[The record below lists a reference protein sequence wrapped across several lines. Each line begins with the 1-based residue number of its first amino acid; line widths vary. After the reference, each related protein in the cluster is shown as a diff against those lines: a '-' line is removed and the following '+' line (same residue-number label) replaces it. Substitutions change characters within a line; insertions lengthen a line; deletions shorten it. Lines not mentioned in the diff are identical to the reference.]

1 MVMGITGTIG
11 AGKGTVVEYLVRE
24 KNFVHHSVSEF
35 LAQVATS
42 RGIEPDRI
50 ARRNVANEFRT
61 KGATALMEAV
71 YASAEADIVSGKNVI
86 IDPQHT
92 KGEVEFVK
100 DKGGLVF
107 AIDADL
113 KTRYER
119 ISKRGSAKDNV
130 SYEQFVEEQTHE
142 MASVDPNKN
151 NLASAIE
158 SADFYILNNG
168 TVEELEKEVERVLG
182 NIHNTHAN
190 IHE

>member
-1 MVMGITGTIG
+1 MLLGITGTIG
-11 AGKGTVVEYLVRE
+11 AGKGTVVDYLVRE
-24 KNFVHHSVSEF
+24 KNFIHHSVSEF

-42 RGIEPDRI
+42 RSIEPDRI
-50 ARRNVANEFRT
+50 ARRNVANEFRA

-71 YASAEADIVSGKNVI
+71 YKSAEADIVSGKNVI

-92 KGEVEFVK
+92 KGEVEFIK

-142 MASVDPNKN
+142 MASEDPNKN

-168 TVEELEKEVERVLG
+168 TVEELEKKVDTMVNG
-182 NIHNTHAN
+182 FIAV
-190 IHE
+190 

>member
-1 MVMGITGTIG
+1 MLLGITGTLG
-11 AGKGTVVEYLVRE
+11 AGKGTVVDYLVRE
-24 KNFVHHSVSEF
+24 KGFVHHSVSEF

-42 RGIEPDRI
+42 RGMEPDRI
-50 ARRNVANEFRT
+50 ARRDVANEFRA
-61 KGATALMEAV
+61 KGATALLEAV
-71 YASAEADIVSGKNVI
+71 YENAEADILSGKDVI

-113 KTRYER
+113 QIRYER

-130 SYEQFVEEQTHE
+130 SYEQFVEEQSHE
-142 MASVDPNKN
+142 MVSEDPNKN

-158 SADFYILNNG
+158 TADFYILNNG
-168 TVEELEKEVERVLG
+168 TVEELEKEVENVLG
-182 NIHNTHAN
+182 NIQN
-190 IHE
+190 IHENIHE